1 MSDNNFANLTVG
13 LHVRKGEAEPSQIM
27 LSEVSAFARRIPP
40 APVDAPIPAAPT
52 PPKKRRELSAPPAVA
67 EVAAKPPRITLQL
80 SATEYV
86 ALGLVAVKR
95 GTTPQHLLREALHEF
110 LAGFVKQYNS
120 P

>member
-1 MSDNNFANLTVG
+1 MNLTTG

-27 LSEVSAFARRIPP
+27 SAEISAFARRIPP
-40 APVDAPIPAAPT
+40 APLDAPIPAAPT

-67 EVAAKPPRITLQL
+67 DGAEKPPRIILQL
-80 SATEYV
+80 SATEYA

-95 GTTPQHLLREALHEF
+95 GTTPQLLLREALHEF
-110 LAGFVKQYNS
+110 FARFVKQYNS